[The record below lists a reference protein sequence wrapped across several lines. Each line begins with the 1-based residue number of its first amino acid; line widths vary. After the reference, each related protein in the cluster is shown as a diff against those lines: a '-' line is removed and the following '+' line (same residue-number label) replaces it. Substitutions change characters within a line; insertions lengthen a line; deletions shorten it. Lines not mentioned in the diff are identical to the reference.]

1 MHPIGGSCREA
12 ALHLR
17 LQVWM
22 WTTALVYL
30 VWRWQWRRERQLQ
43 AEQWQEKEALE
54 QQAAQEWQRFAA
66 GYQPRG
72 GGDDERSLAAVAP
85 PGVRAAPGISGRRP
99 ADPRDV

>member
-1 MHPIGGSCREA
+1 
-12 ALHLR
+12 
-17 LQVWM
+17 M

-43 AEQWQEKEALE
+43 AEQWQEKEAME
-54 QQAAQEWQRFAA
+54 QQAAQEWQRFAE

-72 GGDDERSLAAVAP
+72 GVDDQQSLAAAMA
-85 PGVRAAPGISGRRP
+85 VRARAGPGIPSSRQP